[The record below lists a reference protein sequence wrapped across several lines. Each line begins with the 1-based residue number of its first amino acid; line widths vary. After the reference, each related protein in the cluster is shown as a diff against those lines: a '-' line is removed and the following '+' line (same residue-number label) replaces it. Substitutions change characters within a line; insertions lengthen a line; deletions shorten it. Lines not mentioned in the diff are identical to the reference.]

1 MNRPAALRNRIV
13 RPQGPSASWL
23 AGLAA
28 LSVASLLVPGAAA
41 MAQAAADVAAQATA
55 RSSPQSSARSH
66 PVVAGSSTLF
76 PFAVAV
82 AERLP
87 GPGSLV
93 LPMGT
98 GAGIAWFCEGLGPA
112 TPDIALASRAM
123 TRGEADACA
132 AAGVGPIEELQ
143 VGRDGIVLAAHPAGA
158 VRALAIEELWLALAA
173 RVPDPA
179 GGDRWI
185 SNPYRDW
192 RDIRADLPALPIR
205 VLGPPGTSGTRDALV
220 ELALRPAC
228 TAMLARYPDADGDA
242 LRCGE
247 LRRDGAWED
256 AGENDD
262 GLVTRLEA
270 DPGALGIVGYGALA
284 RHPGRVAA
292 VCLDGHCP
300 SAAAIATGDY
310 PLSRPL
316 FLYVKTAH
324 LALAPGAQALAAG
337 FFTPAAIGPGGY
349 LVQLGLV
356 PVAGAG
362 YQAPAPGAAEPPAMP
377 GRLAPRTTL
386 AALIVVLLGL
396 VLGLLMVRRPVPVNR
411 TLERVV
417 GATLWSSAALSGALL
432 VLVLASLVVPT
443 FSFFLQV
450 PPLAFLTGTLW
461 SPESAIG
468 ASQAAGESAF
478 GVLPVVLGSGVVAL
492 IALALALPLAL
503 AAALHGFAWS
513 GHRFRGAW
521 HAGIRLA
528 ALVPAV
534 VYGLFAALTAGPAVA
549 ALAAALGAHAVVE
562 NVLAAGLVVG
572 IMLLPTLAVRIGE
585 ALEAVPL
592 AAAESAFGLGA
603 TRWETLRDI
612 VLPGAAPGI
621 GAAVLLAVTRALG
634 ETVVV
639 LMALGTVAHWGF
651 EWLGGS
657 TTLTVQMVALMS
669 GTHDLDNIRT
679 QLPFVLGLFLAMIV
693 LPLNAWALRMLRRSN
708 VTPSPIF

>member
-13 RPQGPSASWL
+13 RPRVPAASWRAWL
-23 AGLAA
+23 V
-28 LSVASLLVPGAAA
+28 VACLLVLGTAA
-41 MAQAAADVAAQATA
+41 MSQAAA
-55 RSSPQSSARSH
+55 QSSARSH

-132 AAGVGPIEELQ
+132 ASGVGPIEELQ
-143 VGRDGIVLAAHPAGA
+143 VGRDGIVVAAHPAGA
-158 VRALAIEELWLALAA
+158 VRALGIEELWLALAS

-192 RDIRADLPALPIR
+192 RDLRADLPAMPIR
-205 VLGPPGTSGTRDALV
+205 VLGPPGTSGTREAFAA
-220 ELALRPAC
+220 LALRPPC
-228 TAMLARYPDADGDA
+228 VAMLARYPDADGDA

-262 GLVTRLEA
+262 GLITRLGA

-300 SAAAIATGDY
+300 SAAAIAAGDY

-316 FLYVKTAH
+316 FLYLKTAH
-324 LALAPGAQALAAG
+324 RGLAPGAQALAAG
-337 FFTPAAIGPGGY
+337 FFTPAAIGAEGY
-349 LVQLGLV
+349 LVALGLV

-362 YQAPAPGAAEPPAMP
+362 HQALASGTAEVPILP
-377 GRLAPRTTL
+377 GRFVPRVAAVALLTVLLA
-386 AALIVVLLGL
+386 VVLGM
-396 VLGLLMVRRPVPVNR
+396 LLVRRPVPANR
-411 TLERVV
+411 TLERAVCT
-417 GATLWSSAALSGALL
+417 ALWSSAALSGALL
-432 VLVLASLVVPT
+432 LMVLASLVVPT
-443 FSFFLQV
+443 LSFFMQV
-450 PPLAFLTGTLW
+450 PPLALLTGTHW
-461 SPESAIG
+461 SPESAIR
-468 ASQAAGESAF
+468 ASQATGESAF

-492 IALALALPLAL
+492 LALALALPLAL
-503 AAALHGFAWS
+503 AAALHGFAWC

-521 HAGIRLA
+521 HVGIRLA

-549 ALAAALGAHAVVE
+549 GLAAALGAHAAVE

-572 IMLLPTLAVRIGE
+572 IMLLPALAVRIGE

-592 AAAESAFGLGA
+592 AAAESALGLGA

-612 VLPGAAPGI
+612 VLPAAAPGI

-639 LMALGTVAHWGF
+639 LMALGTVAYWGV
-651 EWLGGS
+651 ELLGGG
-657 TTLTVQMVALMS
+657 TTLTVQMVTLMS

-693 LPLNAWALRMLRRSN
+693 LPLNAWALRMLRRTN

>member
-13 RPQGPSASWL
+13 RPRVPAASWRAWL
-23 AGLAA
+23 A
-28 LSVASLLVPGAAA
+28 VACLLVPGTAA
-41 MAQAAADVAAQATA
+41 MAQATPQAAV
-55 RSSPQSSARSH
+55 QSSARSH

-132 AAGVGPIEELQ
+132 ASGVGPIEELQ
-143 VGRDGIVLAAHPAGA
+143 VGRDGIVVAAHPAGA
-158 VRALAIEELWLALAA
+158 VRALGIEELWLALAS

-192 RDIRADLPALPIR
+192 RDLRADLPAMPIR
-205 VLGPPGTSGTRDALV
+205 VLGPPGTSGTRDAFAA
-220 ELALRPAC
+220 LALRPAC
-228 TAMLARYPDADGDA
+228 AAMLERYPDADGDA

-262 GLVTRLEA
+262 GLVARLVA

-284 RHPGRVAA
+284 RHLGRVVA

-324 LALAPGAQALAAG
+324 RALAPGAQALAAG
-337 FFTPAAIGPGGY
+337 FFTPAAIGTEGY
-349 LVQLGLV
+349 LRQLGLV
-356 PVAGAG
+356 PDAAAG
-362 YQAPAPGAAEPPAMP
+362 YAAPAPGTAEPPMLRGRFVP
-377 GRLAPRTTL
+377 GVAA
-386 AALIVVLLGL
+386 AALLTVLLAVVLGM
-396 VLGLLMVRRPVPVNR
+396 LLVRRPVRVSRP
-411 TLERVV
+411 LERAV

-432 VLVLASLVVPT
+432 LLVLASLVVPT
-443 FSFFLQV
+443 LSFFLQV
-450 PPLAFLTGTLW
+450 PPLAFLTGTHW
-461 SPESAIG
+461 SPESAIR

-503 AAALHGFAWS
+503 AAALHGFAWC

-549 ALAAALGAHAVVE
+549 ALAAALGAPAVVE

-572 IMLLPTLAVRIGE
+572 IMLLPALAVRIGE

-651 EWLGGS
+651 ELLGS
-657 TTLTVQMVALMS
+657 TTTLTVQMVALMS
-669 GTHDLDNIRT
+669 GTHELDNIRT

>member
-1 MNRPAALRNRIV
+1 MDSAETMNRPAAIRNRID
-13 RPQGPSASWL
+13 RPRVPAAWWLAWL
-23 AGLAA
+23 AGAC
-28 LSVASLLVPGAAA
+28 VLVPGTGAMAEAMAAA
-41 MAQAAADVAAQATA
+41 APQAAA
-55 RSSPQSSARSH
+55 QSSARSH
-66 PVVAGSSTLF
+66 PLVAGSSTLF

-143 VGRDGIVLAAHPAGA
+143 VGRDGIVVVAHPSGA

-185 SNPYRDW
+185 SNPYREW
-192 RDIRADLPALPIR
+192 RDLRADLPAMPIR

-220 ELALRPAC
+220 ALALRPAC
-228 TAMLARYPDADGDA
+228 LAMRARYPDAGGDP

-324 LALAPGAQALAAG
+324 RALAPGAQGLAAG
-337 FFTPAAIGPGGY
+337 FFTPAAIGPEGY
-349 LVQLGLV
+349 LLELGLV
-356 PVAGAG
+356 PVEGAG
-362 YQAPAPGAAEPPAMP
+362 YAAPAPGTEESLAMP
-377 GRLAPRTTL
+377 AHLVPRATL
-386 AALIVVLLGL
+386 AVLTAVLLAL
-396 VLGLLMVRRPVPVNR
+396 VLAMVLMRRAVPVNR
-411 TLERVV
+411 TLERAVS
-417 GATLWSSAALSGALL
+417 ATLWSSAALSGALL
-432 VLVLASLVVPT
+432 VLVLASLVVPALG
-443 FSFFLQV
+443 FFMQV
-450 PPLAFLTGTLW
+450 APLAFVTGTHW
-461 SPESAIG
+461 SPESAIH
-468 ASQAAGESAF
+468 ASQAAGEGAF

-503 AAALHGFAWS
+503 AAALHGFAWC
-513 GHRFRGAW
+513 GHRFHAAW

-549 ALAAALGAHAVVE
+549 ALAAALGAHAAVE

-572 IMLLPTLAVRIGE
+572 IMLLPALAVRIGE

-592 AAAESAFGLGA
+592 AAAESALGLGA

-634 ETVVV
+634 ETVIV
-639 LMALGTVAHWGF
+639 LMALGTVAHWGV
-651 EWLGGS
+651 ELLGGS

-669 GTHDLDNIRT
+669 GTHELDNIRT

-708 VTPSPIF
+708 VTPSPIY